1 MDALLRRLA
10 RAGFRRGL
18 AGEHRA
24 WLLVAAAAY
33 VLRRARRPSERT
45 ERIRLRAG
53 DRYLVTLTPGG
64 GRRRARAPG
73 VHSESGDAAGETE
86 GGRRPH
92 PTTG

>member
-18 AGEHRA
+18 AGEHWA
-24 WLLVAAAAY
+24 WLLLAGAAY
-33 VLRRARRPSERT
+33 VLRRARRPSQRAA
-45 ERIRLRAG
+45 RIRLRGG

-64 GRRRARAPG
+64 GRRRARALG
-73 VHSESGDAAGETE
+73 GDAGTHVAAGGAEDACQ
-86 GGRRPH
+86 PH